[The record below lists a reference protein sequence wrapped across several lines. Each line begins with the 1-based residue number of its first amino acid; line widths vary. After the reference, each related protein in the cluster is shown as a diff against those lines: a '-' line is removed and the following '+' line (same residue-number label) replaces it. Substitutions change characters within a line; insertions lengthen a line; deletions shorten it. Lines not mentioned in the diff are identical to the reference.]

1 MASDYG
7 QMPYPTQDAGQG
19 ANQDNGGQ
27 GAASMPGMGVFDPS
41 QFISFSDVPVD
52 VRTPEQKEAE
62 RQERERQ
69 RQREEAL
76 RERAEEEQR
85 RQQEAERR
93 QAYPQE
99 YQQGY
104 PGNAAPGSDAVPG
117 GPGDPNYGR
126 TLADTIQWP
135 SELQVDWP
143 AWNDENLT
151 QVAHGKTPD
160 AQGGQAASADSTA
173 SAASDQFVGSN
184 PQAWQ
189 GAGAS
194 IPTSEMPAI
203 FTAGG
208 LDPYSGME
216 GMDDPEPQPQKKRK
230 HNDGEKDKA
239 AHKQKKESFWDRR
252 RREKDEKEAQK
263 KAEEERKKA
272 EEERKRQAIENG
284 AESQMMWGF

>member
-151 QVAHGKTPD
+151 
-160 AQGGQAASADSTA
+160 
-173 SAASDQFVGSN
+173 N

-189 GAGAS
+189 GTGAP

-216 GMDDPEPQPQKKRK
+216 GMDDPEPQPKKKRK
-230 HNDGEKDKA
+230 QNDDEKDKA
-239 AHKQKKESFWDRR
+239 AHKEKKESFWDRR